1 MSVVYFF
8 FTFMNYLF
16 TKTYFEMKKLMITLS
31 LLFLFMAANTLSAQ
45 TEINTSKSQ
54 KATKAVKVD
63 VHKSSTACNSGCSKT
78 CCAAKKSCKPGCSKT
93 CCAKSKRSCKP
104 GCSKTC
110 CAKSKKSCKTK
121 CTKSCCEKKVKSK
134 AKEE

>member
-1 MSVVYFF
+1 
-8 FTFMNYLF
+8 MNYLL

-63 VHKSSTACNSGCSKT
+63 VHKSSTAC
-78 CCAAKKSCKPGCSKT
+78 
-93 CCAKSKRSCKP
+93 KP

-110 CAKSKKSCKTK
+110 CAKSKKSCKPSCSK
-121 CTKSCCEKKVKSK
+121 SCCAKSKSACKSECTKSCCAKKGKSK
-134 AKEE
+134 E